1 MVAKL
6 QIFKNVLDSSPL
18 TVHGIPPPGGS
29 IFAQKIEILFLDE
42 TYNALGFSS
51 LAALVP
57 EMQGPNP
64 GNFRFFTTFFSQK
77 LSIFFRK
84 NLNY

>member
-1 MVAKL
+1 M
-6 QIFKNVLDSSPL
+6 
-18 TVHGIPPPGGS
+18 
-29 IFAQKIEILFLDE
+29 DE

-64 GNFRFFTTFFSQK
+64 GNFRFFTTFFF
-77 LSIFFRK
+77 LRNYLFFFEKILTTSK
-84 NLNY
+84 NTLEFKIASEKNIENHEFFSPGTSLTLELHALQR

>member
-1 MVAKL
+1 M
-6 QIFKNVLDSSPL
+6 
-18 TVHGIPPPGGS
+18 
-29 IFAQKIEILFLDE
+29 DE

-77 LSIFFRK
+77 LSIFFEKILTTSK
-84 NLNY
+84 NTLEFKTASEKNIENHDFFSPGTSLTL